1 MKDTDR
7 NINSPLYAV
16 SNTIHINNISSNIVN
31 DFTNVFKANANNSGI
46 WSTQLQP
53 GEYYYRQI
61 IYSVESNNSNYIVQ
75 IYGNNNAYP
84 SYPSYS
90 YFIQSPL
97 VGTTEY
103 ITIPYHFII
112 DSPTTIAI
120 LVQNIEENSTIK
132 SVIEIKK
139 RVE

>member
-1 MKDTDR
+1 MKDIDR

-31 DFTNVFKANANNSGI
+31 DFTNVFKANVNNSGI

-75 IYGNNNAYP
+75 IFGNKTAYP
-84 SYPSYS
+84 SYPVYS

-103 ITIPYHFII
+103 ITIPYYFII
-112 DSPTTIAI
+112 DRPTTVAI

-132 SVIEIKK
+132 SVIELKK